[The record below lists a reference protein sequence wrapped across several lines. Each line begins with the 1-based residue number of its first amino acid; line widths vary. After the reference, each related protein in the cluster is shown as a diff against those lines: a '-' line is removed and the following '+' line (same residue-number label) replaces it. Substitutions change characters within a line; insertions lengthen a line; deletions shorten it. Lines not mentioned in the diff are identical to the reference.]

1 MSDRYE
7 DAISAASSGSLNR
20 DNLIGTSDTGD
31 HENQNGLATSTES
44 ANRVFKTNR
53 PKAIIYANIFSLAM
67 FIYNTLMKIAINEN
81 GINPLDLSLIRSLVT
96 GVCVVLIARKT
107 QQSFYIE
114 KEDRPTMWIG
124 AISGFVAFT
133 CITYGV
139 SMIPLVV

>member
-1 MSDRYE
+1 MSDRFE

-81 GINPLDLSLIRSLVT
+81 GINPLDLSMIRSFIT

-107 QQSFYIE
+107 
-114 KEDRPTMWIG
+114 
-124 AISGFVAFT
+124 
-133 CITYGV
+133 
-139 SMIPLVV
+139 